1 MSGSSSPI
9 WHCPLASVRGRPP
22 RLVLDRIHIAVSKK
36 LPEIRGRTIAEL
48 TVLFGDLRVE
58 IADMLAE
65 ANCVTGG

>member
-1 MSGSSSPI
+1 MQPDT
-9 WHCPLASVRGRPP
+9 LADQI
-22 RLVLDRIHIAVSKK
+22 LDRIHIAVSKK